1 MTTYYFVRH
10 GTTDF
15 NGLGVYFGKTDSPLN
30 VEGILQAKALGVSL
44 SKVNFDEIYTSPM
57 KRCVDTARF
66 ITDKRKPYVLDEL
79 SELDFGRWEGLDFR
93 QCSERD
99 PEEFRKWSAD
109 YRNTAPPEGEKY
121 TEFYTRV
128 RRFYEE
134 ILMQKE
140 GTMLIVAHKG
150 VLQLLV
156 SLFLSDS
163 DSLFWN
169 FNFLLGKY
177 SILERYEDHCT
188 INRLNV

>member
-15 NGLGVYFGKTDSPLN
+15 NGQGVYFGKTDSPLN
-30 VEGILQAKALGVSL
+30 VEGILQAKELGISL
-44 SKVNFDEIYTSPM
+44 SEIHFDEIYTSPM
-57 KRCVDTARF
+57 KRCIDTARF
-66 ITDKRKPYVLDEL
+66 ITEMRKPHVHDEL
-79 SELDFGRWEGLDFR
+79 SELDFGRWEGLNFR
-93 QCSERD
+93 QCSEKD

-128 RRFYEE
+128 RRFYEDVL
-134 ILMQKE
+134 IRKE
-140 GTMLIVAHKG
+140 GTILIVAHKG

-156 SLFLSDS
+156 SLLLSDS

-169 FNFLLGKY
+169 FNFHLGKY
-177 SILERYEDHCT
+177 SILERYNGHCT

>member
-15 NGLGVYFGKTDSPLN
+15 NGQGVYFGKTDSPLN
-30 VEGILQAKALGVSL
+30 VEGILQAKELGISL
-44 SKVNFDEIYTSPM
+44 SEIHFDDIYTSPM
-57 KRCVDTARF
+57 KRCIDTARF
-66 ITDKRKPYVLDEL
+66 ITEMRKPHVHDEL
-79 SELDFGRWEGLDFR
+79 SELDFGRWEGLNFR
-93 QCSERD
+93 QCSEKD

-128 RRFYEE
+128 RRFYEDVL
-134 ILMQKE
+134 IQKE
-140 GTMLIVAHKG
+140 GTILIVAHKG

-156 SLFLSDS
+156 SLLLSDS
-163 DSLFWN
+163 DGLFWN
-169 FNFLLGKY
+169 FNFHLGKY
-177 SILERYEDHCT
+177 SILERYDGHCT

>member
-15 NGLGVYFGKTDSPLN
+15 NGQGVYFGKTDSPLN
-30 VEGILQAKALGVSL
+30 VEGILQAKELGISL
-44 SKVNFDEIYTSPM
+44 SEIHFDEIYTSPM
-57 KRCVDTARF
+57 KRCIDTARF
-66 ITDKRKPYVLDEL
+66 ITEMRKPHVHDEL
-79 SELDFGRWEGLDFR
+79 SELDFGRWEGLNFR
-93 QCSERD
+93 QCSEKD

-128 RRFYEE
+128 RRFYEDVL
-134 ILMQKE
+134 IQKE
-140 GTMLIVAHKG
+140 GTILIVAHKG

-156 SLFLSDS
+156 SLLLSDS

-169 FNFLLGKY
+169 FNFHLGKY
-177 SILERYEDHCT
+177 SILERYNGHCT